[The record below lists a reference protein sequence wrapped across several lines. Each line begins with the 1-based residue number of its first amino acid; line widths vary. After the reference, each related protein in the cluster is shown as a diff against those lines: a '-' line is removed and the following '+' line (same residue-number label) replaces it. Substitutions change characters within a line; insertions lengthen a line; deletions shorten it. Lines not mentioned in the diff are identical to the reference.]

1 MQKNM
6 HVQKPITHIG
16 EWLRIKVKQGFFQK
30 KE

>member
-6 HVQKPITHIG
+6 HVQKPITHT
-16 EWLRIKVKQGFFQK
+16 EKWLRIKVKQGFFQK